1 MSDTEEEPAPAAV
14 EEEEVEAEL
23 SVLDA
28 LREVRHV
35 WNEYD
40 MIWNKSRQMKILYG
54 NIHPSIQQQWGFPS
68 LFFPPSRFK
77 SLLFSVQ
84 IIALSMI

>member
-28 LREVRHV
+28 LREVRV
-35 WNEYD
+35 WID
-40 MIWNKSRQMKILYG
+40 MNMNTSRQ
-54 NIHPSIQQQWGFPS
+54 
-68 LFFPPSRFK
+68 
-77 SLLFSVQ
+77 
-84 IIALSMI
+84 